1 MHSVGKINAARSVP
15 TYKQPFFVIQKSI
28 ATKDLGNIYFLLR
41 YATEILRFALNDK
54 YIKHYKSN
62 IMKKELWQKIIHF
75 AITIL
80 TAIATTLGTTSCMG
94 MMD

>member
-1 MHSVGKINAARSVP
+1 MMLTLSAPLSSRAERSAA
-15 TYKQPFFVIQKSI
+15 
-28 ATKDLGNIYFLLR
+28 KDLGSIHFLLR
-41 YATEILRFALNDK
+41 YVSEILRFALNDK

-80 TAIATTLGTTSCMG
+80 TAIATTLGTTSCLG
-94 MMD
+94 V